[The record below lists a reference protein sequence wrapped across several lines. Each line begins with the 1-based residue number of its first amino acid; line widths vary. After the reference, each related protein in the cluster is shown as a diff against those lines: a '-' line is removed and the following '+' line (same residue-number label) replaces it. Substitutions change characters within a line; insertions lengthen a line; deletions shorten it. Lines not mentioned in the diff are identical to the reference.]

1 METSVLFYV
10 KPEQLGICSVTQGV
24 FNLVLSDNLE
34 GWDGV
39 GDGMEFQ
46 EGGDMCIPVTHSC

>member
-1 METSVLFYV
+1 M
-10 KPEQLGICSVTQGV
+10 TQGV